1 MARAVAFQA
10 FEACFDLDL
19 RGAVLPSMFHL
30 SHVLERGIHDKGV
43 YYYITLPCFP
53 TLATLATFLCC
64 LALKVRADDLLPAG
78 LLQLVGSATEPPAAL
93 LDRS

>member
-1 MARAVAFQA
+1 
-10 FEACFDLDL
+10 
-19 RGAVLPSMFHL
+19 MFHL
-30 SHVLERGIHDKGV
+30 SHFLERGIHDKGV
-43 YYYITLPCFP
+43 KKTCSP
-53 TLATLATFLCC
+53 TLAT